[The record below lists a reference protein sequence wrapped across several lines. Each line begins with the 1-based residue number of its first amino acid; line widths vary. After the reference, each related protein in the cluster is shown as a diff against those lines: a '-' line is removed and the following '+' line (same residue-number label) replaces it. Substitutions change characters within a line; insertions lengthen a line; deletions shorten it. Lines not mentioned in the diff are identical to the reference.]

1 MNSGVKTSKNPLFNK
16 ILCIFFLI
24 NNINLKKQLKINK
37 LKISNQKWLL
47 FFCIKSKL
55 EGFKDVFF
63 YVLIRAGALIGCI
76 LQVLKKLL
84 NLI

>member
-1 MNSGVKTSKNPLFNK
+1 M
-16 ILCIFFLI
+16 FFYKRGEI
-24 NNINLKKQLKINK
+24 NQTPAKK
-37 LKISNQKWLL
+37 SNQKWLL